1 MTPMEAVDSKQSPV
15 QSLEW
20 GVLKWLVS
28 PDQTPGA
35 RLTFGEVLLLP
46 GKGHE
51 RHNHPD
57 AEEVLYVLSGEG
69 DQMLD
74 DDGERWFGVRA
85 GDTIYV
91 PRGMF
96 HATINTG
103 WQPIRLLAIYNPGG
117 AERVLRDLPDF
128 REGDGPD
135 WTVGA

>member
-1 MTPMEAVDSKQSPV
+1 MEAIDQRGQPV
-15 QSLEW
+15 QSLDW

-28 PDQTPGA
+28 PDSTEGA

-57 AEEVLYVLSGEG
+57 AEEVLYVLSGEAR
-69 DQMLD
+69 QMLD
-74 DDGERWFGVRA
+74 DGEERWFDIGP

-91 PRGMF
+91 PQGMY
-96 HATINTG
+96 HATINSG

-128 REGDGPD
+128 NEGDGPD
-135 WTVGA
+135 WTVGAGE

>member
-1 MTPMEAVDSKQSPV
+1 MEAIDQGERPV
-15 QSLEW
+15 QSLDW

-28 PDQTPGA
+28 PDTTEGA

-69 DQMLD
+69 RQMLD
-74 DDGERWFGVRA
+74 DGEERWFDVA
-85 GDTIYV
+85 PGDTIYV
-91 PRGMF
+91 PQGMY
-96 HATINTG
+96 HATINSG

-128 REGDGPD
+128 QEGDGPD
-135 WTVGA
+135 WTLAG

>member
-1 MTPMEAVDSKQSPV
+1 MEAIDQGERPV
-15 QSLEW
+15 QSLDW

-28 PDQTPGA
+28 PDTTEGA

-69 DQMLD
+69 RQMLD
-74 DDGERWFGVRA
+74 DGEERWFDVA
-85 GDTIYV
+85 PGDTIYV
-91 PRGMF
+91 PQGMY
-96 HATINTG
+96 HATINSG

-128 REGDGPD
+128 NEGDGPD
-135 WTVGA
+135 WTVGR

>member
-1 MTPMEAVDSKQSPV
+1 MEAIDQGERPV
-15 QSLEW
+15 QSLDW

-28 PDQTPGA
+28 PDTTEGA

-69 DQMLD
+69 RQMLD
-74 DDGERWFGVRA
+74 DGEERWFDVA
-85 GDTIYV
+85 PGDTIYV
-91 PRGMF
+91 PQGMY
-96 HATINTG
+96 HATINSG

-128 REGDGPD
+128 NEGDGPD
-135 WTVGA
+135 WTVGAGG

>member
-1 MTPMEAVDSKQSPV
+1 MEAVDQEALPV
-15 QSLEW
+15 QSLDW
-20 GVLKWLVS
+20 GVIKWFVS
-28 PDQTPGA
+28 PDATEGA

-57 AEEVLYVLSGEG
+57 SEEVLYVLSGEG
-69 DQMLD
+69 RQMLD
-74 DDGERWFGVRA
+74 DGEERWFDVGP

-91 PRGMF
+91 PQGMY
-96 HATINTG
+96 HATINSG

-128 REGDGPD
+128 REGDGPG
-135 WTVGA
+135 WTVAG